1 MRQNSVQIV
10 SLESDC
16 WTCHTAANYSSQG
29 STRRMPGQRAVKPFV
44 VAITALGFT
53 VMTEGSRQLFIRVL
67 EHLQHPPSTNKCPDA
82 TV

>member
-1 MRQNSVQIV
+1 
-10 SLESDC
+10 
-16 WTCHTAANYSSQG
+16 
-29 STRRMPGQRAVKPFV
+29 MPGQRAVKPFV